1 MKEAASVVEA
11 GENPHALELSLCGFA
26 AFSGVLQM
34 VHRFGSLAVLLALA
48 FCLPAVLA
56 EDKKEGA
63 EKPADKTEAKF
74 TAKCPVSGADAKKEQ
89 AAKYK
94 EKDVYFCCEKC
105 KAAFE
110 ADSAKYATK
119 ANHQLVQTKQFRQT
133 QCPLSGGKVNKEQ
146 SVKVEGV
153 KVTFC
158 CDKCKGAIEAASKED
173 QLTKVFAED
182 VFAKSFTAKKENAE
196 KATK

>member
-1 MKEAASVVEA
+1 
-11 GENPHALELSLCGFA
+11 
-26 AFSGVLQM
+26 
-34 VHRFGSLAVLLALA
+34 
-48 FCLPAVLA
+48 VLA

-63 EKPADKTEAKF
+63 GKPAEKAEAKF

-173 QLTKVFAED
+173 QLTKIFAED
-182 VFAKSFTAKKENAE
+182 VFAKSFAAKKEDAE